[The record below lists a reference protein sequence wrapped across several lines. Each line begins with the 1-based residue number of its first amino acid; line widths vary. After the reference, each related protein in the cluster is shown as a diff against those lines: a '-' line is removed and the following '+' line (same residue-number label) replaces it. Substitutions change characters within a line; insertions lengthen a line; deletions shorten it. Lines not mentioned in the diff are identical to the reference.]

1 MHREIKYIL
10 ETDLIR
16 LMNLSFKLINVNRKK
31 GPVLQTLTTI
41 TCNGYDSTSSTG
53 AVVQRPD
60 SQVRNAG
67 VNS

>member
-1 MHREIKYIL
+1 MHRGIKYIL

-16 LMNLSFKLINVNRKK
+16 LMNLSFKNVNRKK

-53 AVVQRPD
+53 AVV
-60 SQVRNAG
+60 
-67 VNS
+67 